1 MTAAGFVLYW
11 GTRDPYFV
19 VPGLFVIGLGVA
31 LLYPLALGLA
41 VSAAGAH
48 GDAASARVMIAVG
61 LAILIMPA
69 ALGSLADEVGLH
81 NALLML
87 PVLIVA
93 AFICFAVAQVLQ
105 RKAAIPA

>member
-1 MTAAGFVLYW
+1 
-11 GTRDPYFV
+11 
-19 VPGLFVIGLGVA
+19 
-31 LLYPLALGLA
+31 
-41 VSAAGAH
+41 
-48 GDAASARVMIAVG
+48 MIAVG

-69 ALGSLADEVGLH
+69 TLGGLADEVGLH

-105 RKAAIPA
+105 RKATIPA